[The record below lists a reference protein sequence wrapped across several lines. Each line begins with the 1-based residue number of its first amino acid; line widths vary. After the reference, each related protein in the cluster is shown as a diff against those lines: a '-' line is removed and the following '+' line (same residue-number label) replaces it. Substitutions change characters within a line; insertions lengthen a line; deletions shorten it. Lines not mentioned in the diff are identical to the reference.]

1 MKSRPENRFGKT
13 KKTRGKRAPV
23 KLLIAFVILGIAIVA
38 VFALPRN
45 SSQAKP
51 KKFRATR
58 EIVLDKATGRI
69 RKPTSEETEL
79 MVAQIS
85 SLTNRSTE
93 GLTVQPAGNGGEMMD
108 LEGRFGGVVLGR
120 AKEDGT
126 TEVRCVFTMEE
137 AAAFLGLEEEAE

>member
-13 KKTRGKRAPV
+13 KKTRGRRAPV
-23 KLLIAFVILGIAIVA
+23 KLLIALVILGIATIA
-38 VFALPRN
+38 MFTLPRN

-58 EIVLDKATGRI
+58 EIVLDKSTGRT

-93 GLTVQPAGNGGEMMD
+93 GLTVQPSANGGEMMD
-108 LEGRFGGVVLGR
+108 LEDASAVWSW
-120 AKEDGT
+120 
-126 TEVRCVFTMEE
+126 
-137 AAAFLGLEEEAE
+137 AALRPMAAPR